1 MPTGRGLG
9 VGDHI
14 LFDTRD
20 RNGSKE
26 TLSGVLGVIEG
37 QDSGRVYFSVKADTS
52 PDFGLVVPIEWA
64 RTGWWGQRLWSWL
77 RKVLG
82 RSQVQIVDEEVG
94 DVQEGTTSEKE
105 DETINEGEAYEE
117 GQGDVNTA
125 TSAKVAVDN

>member
-1 MPTGRGLG
+1 M
-9 VGDHI
+9 
-14 LFDTRD
+14 
-20 RNGSKE
+20 
-26 TLSGVLGVIEG
+26 
-37 QDSGRVYFSVKADTS
+37 
-52 PDFGLVVPIEWA
+52 
-64 RTGWWGQRLWSWL
+64 
-77 RKVLG
+77 LG